1 MVTRSSPAPSHL
13 VPLALVLLIW
23 HGVLVADYVIE
34 RFDLGQPNWP
44 ALMAALPLDTLWLKV
59 AWALG
64 TWLGFG
70 AAFFLM
76 LRDNASVLLFF
87 AAAVAFGATAIGTY
101 AIPAAGVAL
110 PLAPILA
117 ALVLVPALGWI
128 YARTLNRRGVLH

>member
-1 MVTRSSPAPSHL
+1 MVRTTTPAPSHL
-13 VPLALVLLIW
+13 RLVALILLVW
-23 HGVLVADYVIE
+23 HGILGADYIVE
-34 RFDLGQPNWP
+34 RFALGQPGWP
-44 ALMAALPLDTLWLKV
+44 ALMAALPLDALWLKV

-87 AAAVAFGATAIGTY
+87 GAAVAFAATAVGTF
-101 AIPAAGVAL
+101 AIPASGVAV

-117 ALVLVPALGWI
+117 ALILVPLLGWL
-128 YARTLNRRGVLH
+128 YARTLNRRGALR